1 MYILNITNV
10 MKKMT
15 VNRHRNFIFENY
27 YKRIGFVKERS
38 YYSMKCLKRKDLLLL
53 ATKLIKKTPD
63 PHNTK
68 EHYRSFIRKKNAKSV
83 KQSKTIIQEPKSFE
97 KLNIVDIQ
105 SVIIEHPKT
114 LHKLSKTKDRLK
126 KFPK

>member
-27 YKRIGFVKERS
+27 YKRIRFVKERS
-38 YYSMKCLKRKDLLLL
+38 YYSMKRLKRKDLLLL

-114 LHKLSKTKDRLK
+114 LRKLSKTKDRLK